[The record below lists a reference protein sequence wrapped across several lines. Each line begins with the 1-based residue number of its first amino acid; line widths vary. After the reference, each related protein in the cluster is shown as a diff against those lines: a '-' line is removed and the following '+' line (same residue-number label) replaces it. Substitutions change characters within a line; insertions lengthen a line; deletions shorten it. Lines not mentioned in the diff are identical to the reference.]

1 MSALVFINMIHSRKR
16 KEKKKTLIKQQKF
29 IKDGKGKLPLA
40 ERMLPVHQ
48 DCVHFLLSHKETTF
62 PVLFNVLS

>member
-1 MSALVFINMIHSRKR
+1 MSDLVFINMIHSRK
-16 KEKKKTLIKQQKF
+16 KKKKKKLIKQQKF

-48 DCVHFLLSHKETTF
+48 VVFHFPPES
-62 PVLFNVLS
+62 